1 MMSEPL
7 TYDVELTPVQTK
19 IAPPTAPLFPDQR
32 WSNLILIPSPQELDT
47 SEKTL
52 RSCKRTT
59 TNVQQ
64 AKSQVCPTF
73 VVANIGMSIAQ
84 DRLTIGDP
92 KEKDWIL
99 NVIYESWYNN
109 PHLKRGEELEIKF
122 ITIASEDTT
131 NVIKYPS
138 FHFMKLQKPD
148 MKAFTYIREQE
159 MKPELVVSLMEDE
172 ISTRR
177 AWGIW
182 VCLTEMD
189 KVKYPFKIY
198 QNSVNGSFL
207 LNSMTGSTT
216 RFAND
221 MFDGKTS

>member
-1 MMSEPL
+1 MHGRFQHTWHLKRNSMTSEPL
-7 TYDVELTPVQTK
+7 AYDVELTPVQTK

-64 AKSQVCPTF
+64 ANLWSQ
-73 VVANIGMSIAQ
+73 
-84 DRLTIGDP
+84 
-92 KEKDWIL
+92 
-99 NVIYESWYNN
+99 
-109 PHLKRGEELEIKF
+109 
-122 ITIASEDTT
+122 
-131 NVIKYPS
+131 
-138 FHFMKLQKPD
+138 LQKPD

-159 MKPELVVSLMEDE
+159 MKPELVVSLTEDE

-198 QNSVNGSFL
+198 QNSANGSFL

-216 RFAND
+216 RFANN